1 MAAKSLI
8 LVENGNKAKTL
19 KKLLGNSYTV
29 FSTEGF
35 LKAMPKSR
43 LAIDEENNYA
53 ADYKTIRGQGST
65 LQTLRKATLDAG
77 RIFIASNPNGE
88 GEFFANQCCEIF
100 GINEESRSSTALPK

>member
-8 LVENGNKAKTL
+8 LVENASKATTL
-19 KKLLGNSYTV
+19 KKLLGSSFSV
-29 FSTEGF
+29 LSTEGF

-53 ADYKTIRGQGST
+53 ADYKTIRGQGEN
-65 LQTLRKATLDAG
+65 LKKLKKATLDAG

-88 GEFFANQCCEIF
+88 G
-100 GINEESRSSTALPK
+100 